1 MLVIVDEREREEI
14 MLLYALITWYLS
26 FILRYDQAFA
36 FKEAVEV
43 GSVIVTKLDGHAK
56 GECLR
61 VCNLAGKT
69 RTFIDCVFH
78 AY

>member
-1 MLVIVDEREREEI
+1 

-56 GECLR
+56 GECLS
-61 VCNLAGKT
+61 VFVIFAGKT
-69 RTFIDCVFH
+69 RTLYI
-78 AY
+78 Y